1 MPSCSSHTL
10 GGDRE
15 TNTYLYFY
23 VLGVLKEVGQRGAW
37 KWNARNFVSGTAT
50 LFLPHVRAY
59 TVIYSEGGSYS
70 THDAELPCPWG
81 TLFNFGDS
89 EMVVV
94 RIMSVKV
101 VLSKG
106 CPLIA
111 SF

>member
-15 TNTYLYFY
+15 TNTYVYFY
-23 VLGVLKEVGQRGAW
+23 VLSVLKEVGQRGAW
-37 KWNARNFVSGTAT
+37 KWNARNFISG
-50 LFLPHVRAY
+50 LLPFSYRMYVY
-59 TVIYSEGGSYS
+59 TVIYSVGGSYS

-81 TLFNFGDS
+81 TLFDFGDS

-101 VLSKG
+101 VLS
-106 CPLIA
+106 
-111 SF
+111 